1 MKVQFAGL
9 SGGEVAGI
17 VIGVILGVLVLA
29 VIIFLGLSYM
39 GVVNGPIAP
48 RQSTI
53 SSSSGGGSKGFSSG
67 FGFTNNLYDNPD
79 GEGSTTLSGDS
90 VAYHADTEA

>member
-1 MKVQFAGL
+1 MKQFAVL

-48 RQSTI
+48 RQSTP
-53 SSSSGGGSKGFSSG
+53 SSSSDNGSKGFTSG
-67 FGFTNNLYDNPD
+67 FTTLFTNSD
-79 GEGSTTLSGDS
+79 GDGGGILSGEES
-90 VAYHADTEA
+90 VGYQADA

>member
-1 MKVQFAGL
+1 MKQFAGL

-48 RQSTI
+48 RQTTP
-53 SSSSGGGSKGFSSG
+53 SSSSDNGSKGFTS
-67 FGFTNNLYDNPD
+67 GFTNTLFNNSDHD
-79 GEGSTTLSGDS
+79 GGGILSGEES
-90 VAYHADTEA
+90 VGYQADA